1 MIDIFFQLI
10 YYVVNL
16 FKWAVILSAVFSILA
31 SFGVLD
37 TRNRLVWTIGDF
49 LYRVTDPVLRPIRN
63 MLPNFG
69 GIDISPW
76 VVVVLIQSS
85 SCRCYSKSTPRSPTE
100 PGNRWSFDDV
110 LAPACGRGRRR
121 GEGTAEVASA
131 RIAGHPTADGERL
144 RIGVTEAAEGG
155 RANRAA
161 CAALADALGW
171 RSRRCVDVG
180 VTSREKTLRRRGRPR
195 RARRKAGSVVSARI
209 IDGKAIAAAL
219 RARWPS
225 RSPRCRFARVWSWCW

>member
-69 GIDISPW
+69 GIDLSPW
-76 VVVVLIQSS
+76 LVVVLIQIV
-85 SCRCYSKSTPRSPTE
+85 
-100 PGNRWSFDDV
+100 V
-110 LAPACGRGRRR
+110 LPLLFK
-121 GEGTAEVASA
+121 
-131 RIAGHPTADGERL
+131 IH
-144 RIGVTEAAEGG
+144 
-155 RANRAA
+155 
-161 CAALADALGW
+161 AALTYGTWQPL
-171 RSRRCVDVG
+171 V
-180 VTSREKTLRRRGRPR
+180 
-195 RARRKAGSVVSARI
+195 
-209 IDGKAIAAAL
+209 
-219 RARWPS
+219 
-225 RSPRCRFARVWSWCW
+225 F